1 MTLFGEKFY
10 PTLNK
15 LSPWRQSLFALVLA
29 HRQFPNF
36 ELWVDTVNHKGK
48 AEYNFALKKL
58 WEYHLDKFNH
68 IDLEKVLDVFDPF
81 VPDPDKDGDS
91 LGTLFALDAAA
102 S

>member
-36 ELWVDTVNHKGK
+36 ELWVDTVKHKGK

-68 IDLEKVLDVFDPF
+68 IDLEKV
-81 VPDPDKDGDS
+81 
-91 LGTLFALDAAA
+91 
-102 S
+102 